1 MLNEDKRNRRC
12 SWNKK
17 INLIWIA
24 LWEWAIQ
31 LNYLLFL
38 CCPKRLINQWR
49 MNWFNGAREVDWI
62 EGLFGFSWTGGWLWP
77 QAAVMADGSCRITSK
92 KNKQTT
98 RNSNQQKTR
107 KWMKWINQTKEMKA
121 MELMKLMEWTSLAA
135 FVWLMSGMEGPRA
148 QAEAKWTQWNQGL
161 MNCVNEAGWPTP
173 QIN

>member
-1 MLNEDKRNRRC
+1 MGELMKEKR
-12 SWNKK
+12 
-17 INLIWIA
+17 ID
-24 LWEWAIQ
+24 E
-31 LNYLLFL
+31 L
-38 CCPKRLINQWR
+38 CGTKRLINQWR

-148 QAEAKWTQWNQGL
+148 QAEAKLRKWRKLVKSIWWIDEMSGAAQQH
-161 MNCVNEAGWPTP
+161 
-173 QIN
+173 QSINFTFLSSIQENKS